1 MAAVTGDAALYRQV
15 RAEVLAVARG
25 REDDLDRWSPATP
38 AWRVRDVLAHL
49 AGVCDDI
56 LHGNV
61 AGVATDA
68 WTAAQ
73 VEKRRSW
80 PAAAVL
86 DDWEEH
92 GPEIDAII
100 DGAPSPRWGQLLFD
114 AWTHEQDL
122 RGALGEPGGRDSAAA
137 RRAFDWIADGMDQRD
152 RADGRGALSLLT
164 EAGAR
169 DVGVPP
175 AAATVRTTRFE
186 LLRAVTGRRSVAQ
199 VQRWEWTGEPQAD
212 RIVIAPFFHPA
223 TDDVLE

>member
-1 MAAVTGDAALYRQV
+1 MSAVTNDSALYRDV
-15 RAEVLAVARG
+15 RADVLAVARG

-114 AWTHEQDL
+114 AWTHEQDV
-122 RGALGEPGGRDSAAA
+122 RGALDEPGGRDSSAA
-137 RRAFDWIADGMDQRD
+137 RRVFEWIAGGMDERD
-152 RADGRGALSLLT
+152 RAEGRGALSLVT

-169 DVGVPP
+169 VVGVPP
-175 AAATVRTTRFE
+175 SAETVRTTRFE

-199 VQRWEWTGEPQAD
+199 VERWEWTGAPQAD

-223 TDDVLE
+223 TEDVLE